1 MRKKIYRVIEIADI
15 NDKWSRYYD
24 RSMLFLIICSIIPL
38 CFKTQNTAFI
48 WVERIT
54 VTIFII
60 DYFLRWAT
68 ADFKLRG
75 YGKMAFLRY
84 PFTLFA
90 IFDLLSIL
98 PSLAFLDSGF
108 KLFRLF
114 RLNKAFKTLR
124 ILRYS
129 ESFRIILSVVHREKQ
144 SLLAVSYL
152 AVGYVFLSALLMFQV
167 EPESFETFFDAIY
180 WAVITLTTVGYGD
193 IHPVS
198 GIGQMVSMVSSF
210 VGLAVV
216 ALPTAILTARYI
228 TELNRKKEKK

>member
-1 MRKKIYRVIEIADI
+1 
-15 NDKWSRYYD
+15 
-24 RSMLFLIICSIIPL
+24 
-38 CFKTQNTAFI
+38 
-48 WVERIT
+48 
-54 VTIFII
+54 
-60 DYFLRWAT
+60 
-68 ADFKLRG
+68 
-75 YGKMAFLRY
+75 MAFLRY